1 MRMLFK
7 SGLLCSLL
15 LIAAG
20 VGQAQ
25 SGIVCGNPQE
35 SGCQPQYDD
44 FKPYDLAFLT
54 GRAPLGTGTRTESN
68 EFYAVM
74 LESVM
79 AVRETG
85 GCNYISEKKRLAI
98 QKMFPSNKVFA
109 SRNGCPGTIVVYD
122 SVNNDYNFVAVYGGD
137 TEQEARA
144 ILELA
149 RKRYPQANIRKM
161 RVILDFA
168 DE

>member
-15 LIAAG
+15 LIVASA
-20 VGQAQ
+20 GQAQ
-25 SGIVCGNPQE
+25 SGFVCGNPLE
-35 SGCQPQYDD
+35 SGCQPQYDG

-54 GRAPLGTGTRTESN
+54 GRAQLGAGTRSESN
-68 EFYAVM
+68 ELYAVM
-74 LESVM
+74 LESVQ
-79 AVRETG
+79 ALRETG
-85 GCNYISEKKRLAI
+85 GCNYISDKKRLAI
-98 QKMFPSNKVFA
+98 QKMFPSHKVFA
-109 SRNGCPGTIVVYD
+109 SRNGCSGTIVVYD
-122 SVNNDYNFVAVYGGD
+122 NVNNDYNFVAVYGGN
-137 TEQEARA
+137 TEQDARA